1 MFNGESLVDKDNGDG
16 NDNGADA
23 VFNEGFSIDLNTS
36 PFVIETT
43 QTNIGMT
50 DDQCT
55 GDYVEIPSSWSGS
68 CGGSS
73 SGNRATINTRYCGAK
88 FGASPAFGILTVAS
102 SPVCDCSEPF
112 VVRHQTDDQNDVGG
126 TEEGVGTNLDPQ
138 AGNVPRGFCL
148 DYRQT
153 SCWH

>member
-1 MFNGESLVDKDNGDG
+1 MVDVNNESA
-16 NDNGADA
+16 NDLGAHGTWNA
-23 VFNEGFSIDLNTS
+23 AFSIDLDTT
-36 PFVIETT
+36 PLVIEGGVLGGF
-43 QTNIGMT
+43 GMT
-50 DDQCT
+50 DDECT
-55 GDYVEIPSSWSGS
+55 GDYVEIPSSWSGA

-126 TEEGVGTNLDPQ
+126 TAAGVGTNLDPQ
-138 AGNVPRGFCL
+138 AGNVP
-148 DYRQT
+148 
-153 SCWH
+153 